1 VANLAAIT
9 SENKLFSDA
18 AMVKQGGPP
27 ASIGMGK
34 IKRRRLEELT
44 IDCNAGDYVGEYVP
58 FYFCPRSVMLYLLHM
73 GNHPD
78 ITHKGG
84 QGPIVHLEAD
94 LETVVEWANRKG
106 RKWAFSLSNAGARY
120 TQFRNDLADLDE
132 LDWPAI
138 MNNDFRSPDVKESKQ
153 AEFLLH
159 ESFPWKLVERIGVH
173 SNATAQRVAG
183 AMSPTRNLPVIEIK
197 KEWYF

>member
-1 VANLAAIT
+1 MSQPPRSPKVYHITHVANLSAIT
-9 SENKLFSDA
+9 AENKLLPDA
-18 AMVKQGGPP
+18 AMVKKGGPP
-27 ASIGMGK
+27 ESIGMGK
-34 IKRRRLEELT
+34 IKRRRLEELV

-58 FYFCPRSVMLYLLHM
+58 FYFCPRSVMLYLLYM

-78 ITHKGG
+78 IAYKGG
-84 QGPIVHLEAD
+84 QEPIVHLEGD
-94 LETVVEWANRKG
+94 LETVVNWATRKG

-132 LDWPAI
+132 LDWSAI

-159 ESFPWKLVERIGVH
+159 ESFPWEPPRH
-173 SNATAQRVAG
+173 
-183 AMSPTRNLPVIEIK
+183 RN
-197 KEWYF
+197 